1 MPERTRVNCFSFCH
15 SEKHISITLVAESH
29 DDAEAKALSLAENNE
44 LVGQNE
50 YTMSGFE
57 ILNPGK
63 LYVWQIKRSYET
75 TVGDN
80 DDYSPVFVFKILSP
94 K

>member
-1 MPERTRVNCFSFCH
+1 MKAEYRATEN
-15 SEKHISITLVAESH
+15 ISITLVAESH

-57 ILNPGK
+57 IC
-63 LYVWQIKRSYET
+63 YC
-75 TVGDN
+75 N
-80 DDYSPVFVFKILSP
+80 DDVDYEVENVELV
-94 K
+94 